1 VEESD
6 WAESWKEHFHVLHLG
21 KRLVV
26 KPSWRKHHRTGDEVV
41 IDLDPGMAFGT
52 GLHPTTRLCLRAL
65 EERSERGPLGRALDV
80 GCGSGILAIAAVK
93 LGATRVLG
101 VDIDPIAIEATEANA
116 RHNRVN
122 KRIRA
127 REGSVPTDD
136 GPFDLVLANL
146 IAGILVEL
154 APHLADEVAE
164 GGTLIASGIFI
175 DREADVRAALESAG
189 LRIVKAWHES
199 DWVAL
204 EAAR

>member
-1 VEESD
+1 LR
-6 WAESWKEHFHVLHLG
+6 H
-21 KRLVV
+21 KRA
-26 KPSWRKHHRTGDEVV
+26 GDEVV

-52 GLHPTTRLCLRAL
+52 GLHPTTRLCLQAL

-127 REGSVPTDD
+127 REGSVPTDE

-154 APHLADEVAE
+154 ATPLAGELVP

-175 DREADVRAALESAG
+175 DREPDVRAALEGAG
-189 LRIVKAWHES
+189 LRIVQRWHES

-204 EAAR
+204 EAAAPEGELPPD